1 MPLSAYAACTDLGGG
16 VWQTDGNEAAD
27 VAECIAA
34 ASTGNT
40 INVIAGDGAT
50 AWAAPVS
57 VTKAVKIIGPGKT
70 NLTITW
76 SGASAF
82 NINTVDAWRISGFKF
97 STASSQT
104 AIVISNGS
112 GWRIDAND
120 YTNTQSNS
128 GLFANIDV
136 TVSGDN
142 AYGLIDNNTLYNA
155 RILMSN
161 ASLSSAGINSLWDDA
176 LDLGTANAVYI
187 ENNTFDDD
195 GTFTKND
202 VDSNRGSKYVYR
214 YNNNANG
221 IMAHGLLTGYR
232 ASKTWEVYNNAF
244 NSKSIK
250 TWQAIYFRG
259 GTGVI
264 FRNDFTS
271 EIDFNGSIEFD
282 LERKTTCPDD
292 YPDCTD
298 TTTRR
303 GACDGDHEWDGN
315 TGSGDTAGYPC
326 RDQIGRGLDSS
337 NWADYST
344 RPVPSQDLTPAYI
357 WGNIKDASAVTSV
370 YVPSAGGD
378 NLMIVANQDYYINGA
393 SFNGTS
399 GVGSGLFTARPATC
413 TTGVGYWGTDTNILY
428 KCTAT
433 DTWSTYYQMY
443 TCPHPLAGAGTC
455 SSVAGRAGYEI
466 TEEAVFYDLTIT
478 KAGDGS
484 GTVTSSPSGI
494 NCGVGCSYSFASG
507 TEVTLTATPSGDYN
521 TFDGWSG
528 EGCSGT
534 GTCVVTMSAAKNVTA
549 TFSQTTPDQFAV
561 IVSYAG
567 TGEGTTNPASGSH
580 AYTVAAEVTI
590 TATEGANASF
600 TGWSGTCGAT
610 GTGSAVFNM
619 PANDCTAIATFAD
632 DPKYTLTVTYPGDG
646 ITADTDVGGIH
657 CGEYN
662 LDCSAQYYSGATVIV
677 TSTCSTASVFS
688 GDCTGADCSL
698 SMTADKNV
706 SLSCLGAKSTAQNQ
720 AGGMTA
726 IYQSG
731 GMTGQ

>member
-1 MPLSAYAACTDLGGG
+1 MAYAACTDLGGG

-27 VAECIAA
+27 VTECIAS
-34 ASTGNT
+34 ASAGHT
-40 INVIAGDGAT
+40 INVVAGDGAA
-50 AWAAPVS
+50 AWATPVL

-82 NINTVDAWRISGFKF
+82 NINTIDDWRISGFKF

-112 GWRIDAND
+112 GWRLDDND
-120 YTNTQSNS
+120 YTNSQSNS

-161 ASLSSAGINSLWDDA
+161 SSLSSAAVNMLWDDV
-176 LDLGTANAVYI
+176 LGLGTANAVYI

-271 EIDFNGSIEFD
+271 VIPYNGEIEFD
-282 LERKTTCPDD
+282 LERKTTCPND

-298 TTTRR
+298 NTTRI

-315 TGSGDTAGYPC
+315 LGSGDTAGYPC
-326 RDQIGRGLDSS
+326 RDQIGRGQDAS
-337 NWADYST
+337 NWVDYTT
-344 RPVPSQDLTPAYI
+344 RPVPAQALLPVYI
-357 WGNIKDASAVTSV
+357 WNNTKSGNAVTSV
-370 YVPSAGGD
+370 YVPAVD
-378 NLMIVANQDYYINGA
+378 TYHIVTNQDYYITGA

-399 GVGSGLFTARPATC
+399 GVGSGLLADAPATC
-413 TTGVGYWGTDTNILY
+413 TLGVGYWGTDTGILY
-428 KCTAT
+428 TCTQANPAIWT
-433 DTWSTYYQMY
+433 AYYQPY
-443 TCPHPLAGAGTC
+443 TCPHPLADPLATGSCSSTAGRGGYTLDETPPVRNVTSTAGT
-455 SSVAGRAGYEI
+455 GY
-466 TEEAVFYDLTIT
+466 TIVPIGVQEV
-478 KAGDGS
+478 GDGES
-484 GTVTSSPSGI
+484 FEFTVTPDYGYDIS
-494 NCGVGCSYSFASG
+494 
-507 TEVTLTATPSGDYN
+507 VT
-521 TFDGWSG
+521 
-528 EGCSGT
+528 GCSGSLVGDTYTIT
-534 GTCVVTMSAAKNVTA
+534 GASDCSITVTA
-549 TFSQTTPDQFAV
+549 TAHLATMATGLNNV
-561 IVSYAG
+561 TLG
-567 TGEGTTNPASGSH
+567 TGLNN
-580 AYTVAAEVTI
+580 VT
-590 TATEGANASF
+590 
-600 TGWSGTCGAT
+600 
-610 GTGSAVFNM
+610 
-619 PANDCTAIATFAD
+619 
-632 DPKYTLTVTYPGDG
+632 
-646 ITADTDVGGIH
+646 
-657 CGEYN
+657 
-662 LDCSAQYYSGATVIV
+662 
-677 TSTCSTASVFS
+677 
-688 GDCTGADCSL
+688 
-698 SMTADKNV
+698 
-706 SLSCLGAKSTAQNQ
+706 LGN
-720 AGGMTA
+720 
-726 IYQSG
+726 
-731 GMTGQ
+731 